1 MSFLCCKTVFFGS
14 RFFEFIG
21 TYFTGVSKKKESVSR
36 LIGVGEERSRRGL
49 ERGRGKGRS
58 RSRG

>member
-1 MSFLCCKTVFFGS
+1 MFLRVKI
-14 RFFEFIG
+14 FEFIG
-21 TYFTGVSKKKESVSR
+21 TYFTGVSKKKESVSC

-49 ERGRGKGRS
+49 ERGRGEVRS